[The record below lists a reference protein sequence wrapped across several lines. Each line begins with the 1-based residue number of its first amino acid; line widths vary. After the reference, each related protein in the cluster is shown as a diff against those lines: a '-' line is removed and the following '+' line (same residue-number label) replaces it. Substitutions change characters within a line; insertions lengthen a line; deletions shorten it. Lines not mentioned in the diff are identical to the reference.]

1 VITIAVSFVI
11 RALLVAA
18 NTTACPEPQVPQG
31 PWTGT
36 ALRRAI
42 QYNDVKAARRLMN
55 AATVNER
62 DSLGNTPL
70 VAALTPSVLLE
81 PAGIVGARQRRA
93 QIESE
98 SRARQAIAFSLLT
111 KGASATEASATGIRP
126 LMQLAAWGYSPAID
140 RRLAQQLLQRGADVN
155 AIDDSGMTALMLA
168 ARRGKTDLVN
178 LLVSKGADLSL
189 RNCHGHDAASLAKF
203 GGHARLAEELA
214 RPQTVRSR

>member
-1 VITIAVSFVI
+1 GGNWPVAGCPADVASASRQGCLQKVRSEDVSAVITIAVSFVI

-36 ALRRAI
+36 ALHRAI
-42 QYNDVKAARRLMN
+42 QHNDVKAARRLMN

-111 KGASATEASATGIRP
+111 KGASAT
-126 LMQLAAWGYSPAID
+126 
-140 RRLAQQLLQRGADVN
+140 
-155 AIDDSGMTALMLA
+155 
-168 ARRGKTDLVN
+168 
-178 LLVSKGADLSL
+178 
-189 RNCHGHDAASLAKF
+189 
-203 GGHARLAEELA
+203 
-214 RPQTVRSR
+214 